1 VELGPASRRADT
13 RSTRHR
19 GVGPSAWEV
28 AAALLIAGFLLAELA
43 RIGALAN
50 GPTLDE
56 AIYVTAGHRTLEGY
70 GLADGYLGWFAGSLL
85 WPVLA
90 ALGDTVAGLDG
101 ARALAAV
108 FVTIALAAM
117 WRAAVILFGA
127 RAAFFSVALAVAAAP
142 IVALGHLA
150 VIDAPAAAGIAVAFW
165 AVAELARRDH
175 RVWLVVAA
183 AAYSIAVLS
192 KYPTAASV
200 VPLVLL
206 IVVLRGR
213 SAPMDLVMAVLL
225 ASAVFIIYFLS
236 ARGPLADFVSWRVEN
251 NPSFGVS
258 RPTVAFSQLWYGGL
272 PLLLALG
279 GWLACRRKALAT
291 VLLLGGLL
299 FPIYHIATANSVGDT
314 KHIVFGLIF
323 ILPLAGRLLDGIA
336 KESGTTLACLA
347 VVAAGLFGTF
357 QANRLERGWI
367 DVRPAADYLAA
378 HARPDQRFLVNN
390 SWPFTRRLY
399 EAHKIDSPWQVFD
412 PYRLRHGDLHGSICR
427 ADWFVVAQG
436 AGHWPVGVRRRIAA
450 CGSFRLVYRDGA
462 PVTSIGSD
470 LGFVTWKASVAIY
483 RNVRK
488 ARTG

>member
-1 VELGPASRRADT
+1 MSPTQVLLADAPTTRRRT
-13 RSTRHR
+13 
-19 GVGPSAWEV
+19 VGPSAWEL
-28 AAALLIAGFLLAELA
+28 AAAVLIAAFLLAEVV
-43 RIGALAN
+43 RIAVAAN

-90 ALGDTVAGLDG
+90 ALGDSVAGLDG

-108 FVTIALAAM
+108 FVTIAVAAM
-117 WRAAVILFGA
+117 WRAAVILFGP
-127 RAAFFSVALAVAAAP
+127 RAGFFSVALAVAAAP
-142 IVALGHLA
+142 VLALGHLA

-175 RVWLVVAA
+175 RGWLVVAA
-183 AAYSIAVLS
+183 AAYSLAVLA

-206 IVVLRGR
+206 IVLLRGR
-213 SAPMDLVMAVLL
+213 SATMDLAVAVLL
-225 ASAVFIIYFLS
+225 ATAVFIIYFLS

-251 NPSFGVS
+251 NPNFGVS
-258 RPTVAFSQLWYGGL
+258 RPSVAFSQLWYGGL

-279 GWLACRRKALAT
+279 GWIASRRKALAT
-291 VLLLGGLL
+291 VLVLGGLL
-299 FPIYHIATANSVGDT
+299 FPVYHVASANSVGDT

-323 ILPLAGRLLDGIA
+323 VLPLAGRLMDGIA
-336 KESGTTLACLA
+336 RQSGATLACLA
-347 VVAAGLFGTF
+347 VVGAGLFGAF
-357 QANRLERGWI
+357 QAQRLDSSWI

-378 HARPDQRFLVNN
+378 HARPDQRFLVDN

-399 EAHKIDSPWQVFD
+399 EADKIDSPWQVFD
-412 PYRLRHGDLHGSICR
+412 PYRLSHGELPGSVCR

-436 AGHWPVGVRRRIAA
+436 AGRWPARVRRRIAA
-450 CGSFRLVYRDGA
+450 CGSFRLVYRERA

-470 LGFVTWKASVAIY
+470 LGFVTWKARVAIY
-483 RNVRK
+483 RNVGK
-488 ARTG
+488 ERTG